1 MNSAGPALMKWFR
14 GNGKPESASRPSVR
28 PVRSSRRSTGL
39 AEFTRILSGFE
50 NAVTLDMGP
59 TSPANFSFL
68 TGFGQRVCNEDI
80 LHASRETRYLKKGP
94 EGTAVFDQ
102 EKFFRENLNHPQNHF
117 DAVLCW
123 DVPDYLAEPLVK
135 PMMERLHRIL
145 KPKGVLL
152 AFFHTKE
159 GVADSAHCRYH
170 IVDGQVLELEP
181 RSDLR
186 VQRVFNNRHV
196 ENLFQ
201 GFASLKFFLARE
213 NVREVLAVR

>member
-1 MNSAGPALMKWFR
+1 M
-14 GNGKPESASRPSVR
+14 
-28 PVRSSRRSTGL
+28 T
-39 AEFTRILSGFE
+39 
-50 NAVTLDMGP
+50 
-59 TSPANFSFL
+59 
-68 TGFGQRVCNEDI
+68 
-80 LHASRETRYLKKGP
+80 
-94 EGTAVFDQ
+94 
-102 EKFFRENLNHPQNHF
+102 
-117 DAVLCW
+117 
-123 DVPDYLAEPLVK
+123 DYLAEPLVK